1 MKSEKIQ
8 PGNEIGWKEWIA
20 LPELNIPAIKAKVDT
35 GARTSSLHSYHL
47 ETYREKGI
55 DMVCFSLHPLQ
66 KRTDIEIVCTAPI
79 VDTRVV
85 RDSGG
90 HAEERHVI
98 ETNLRMGEHE
108 WTAEITL
115 TSRDDMLFRMLLG
128 RTAIV
133 SGGFLVNPARSYL
146 HGKKLKSTYRSR
158 KTAKG

>member
-8 PGNEIGWKEWIA
+8 VGIEIGWREWIA
-20 LPELNIPAIKAKVDT
+20 LPELGIPAVKAKVDT
-35 GARTSSLHSYHL
+35 GARTSSLHSYQL
-47 ETYREKGI
+47 DSYRDNGVE
-55 DMVCFSLHPLQ
+55 MVRFSLHPLQ
-66 KRTDIEIVCTAPI
+66 RRTDIEIICTAPI

-98 ETNLRMGEHE
+98 ETPLRMGEHE

-133 SGGFLVNPARSYL
+133 QGGFLVNPGRSYL
-146 HGKKLKSTYRSR
+146 HGRKLKSTYKSW
-158 KTAKG
+158 KTTEG